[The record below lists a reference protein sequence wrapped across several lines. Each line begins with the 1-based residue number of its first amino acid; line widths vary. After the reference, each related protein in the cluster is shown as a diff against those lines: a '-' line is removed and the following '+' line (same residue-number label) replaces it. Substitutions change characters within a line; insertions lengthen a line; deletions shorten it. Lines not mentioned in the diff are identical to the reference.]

1 MDRRTGRKKSV
12 LFVCIENSSRSVMA
26 EAFARRLG
34 LDATSAGTVPAAQV
48 NPIVTEVMK
57 EVGAD
62 VSQAKPKKL
71 TEEMI
76 EAADVVVLTDATLKS
91 AIPSGLRK
99 RMKKKVV
106 EWYIPDPQGRIIE
119 EIRFLQDEIEG
130 MVKKL
135 AEGPVQ

>member
-1 MDRRTGRKKSV
+1 MDRRTGRRKSV

-119 EIRFLQDEIEG
+119 EIRFLRDEIEG

>member
-1 MDRRTGRKKSV
+1 
-12 LFVCIENSSRSVMA
+12 MA

-119 EIRFLQDEIEG
+119 EIRFLRDEIEG